1 MSGEVNRVALTADLQ
16 RINELQLWD
25 YEIESFDH
33 GTLLILGSND
43 FVYYHYLEAE
53 FSGVT
58 FCDLP
63 RTFSHAEFHLVKVD
77 GETATIRIFAES
89 METLRTEFEIRA
101 ASLQVRIGKA
111 YYYERENLQPGER
124 IVGKA
129 RQD

>member
-1 MSGEVNRVALTADLQ
+1 MSGEVNRTELNSALQ
-16 RINELQLWD
+16 RINEIQLWD
-25 YEIESFDH
+25 YEIASLDR

-53 FSGVT
+53 FSGVS

-63 RTFSHAEFHLVKVD
+63 PTFSHAEFHLLKVD
-77 GETATIRIFAES
+77 GETATIHVFAES

-101 ASLQVRIGKA
+101 ASVEIRIGKA

-129 RQD
+129 RRD